1 METSPTYYYQY
12 ADLTQTLTVRWQYNL
27 QSLFLR
33 SLEPLVTNHGV
44 LHAKALLHLS
54 RREERHGNRTFEQG
68 SAKKQMR
75 TTKVAIEQCY
85 GV

>member
-1 METSPTYYYQY
+1 VASHDM
-12 ADLTQTLTVRWQYNL
+12 
-27 QSLFLR
+27 
-33 SLEPLVTNHGV
+33 

-54 RREERHGNRTFEQG
+54 RGEERHGNRPFEQG

-85 GV
+85 DV

>member
-1 METSPTYYYQY
+1 M
-12 ADLTQTLTVRWQYNL
+12 LTVRWQYNL

-33 SLEPLVTNHGV
+33 SLEPLATSHGM

-54 RREERHGNRTFEQG
+54 RREERHKNKTFEQG
-68 SAKKQMR
+68 SAKKQVR
-75 TTKVAIEQCY
+75 TTKVAIEQCC